1 MDGIPAN
8 ISAKA
13 AAEAWLGR
21 FGAALTAG
29 DPTQIA
35 ALFAE
40 ECHWRDILASSWD
53 LRTISGADGIAQ
65 RMAPALA
72 RMAPRRFMLAAGRTP
87 PRHVVRAGIDAIEA
101 IFTFETSVG
110 PCDGVVRL
118 ISEAGE
124 PRAWTL
130 MTTLAEIGGHE
141 DPANGRRWQDVDWK
155 RNFGGE
161 NWLDRRQRAQTYADR
176 DPAVLVV
183 GGAQAGLSVAARL
196 TLLGVDTLV
205 VDREAR
211 IGDSWRRRYHALT
224 LHNETR
230 VNHLPYMPFPR
241 SWPVFIPKDML
252 ANWFEIYAEAMELN
266 VWTGTEL
273 AAGSWDEAAGCW
285 DVLLRR
291 ADGTER
297 RMRPRHIV
305 FANGVSTTPIMP
317 DLPGLETFRGTVR
330 HSGHYGSGLD
340 WQGKRALV
348 LGTGTSGHD
357 VAQDLCVSGA
367 AEVTMIQRSP
377 SLVVSLK
384 EAQAPYALYD
394 EDAPFED
401 LDLLA
406 MSFPF
411 PVYRR
416 SHQRITAMN
425 READRELLEGL
436 EQRGFRLAFGPDDT
450 GWQILYQSRGGGYY
464 FDAGCS
470 QMIVDGRIGLVQYA
484 AIERFGPDGAVMKDG
499 SVRQA
504 DLIVLAT
511 GYEGQAAA
519 ARRILGDAVGER
531 MGPVWGFDGEG
542 ELMACGGPRAAGTS
556 GPGRRAGA
564 GRIFFQGARFADQG
578 ARAWHRHL
586 MMAGRRPAHHRW
598 RLTI

>member
-1 MDGIPAN
+1 MDGMLTN
-8 ISAKA
+8 SSVTA
-13 AAEAWLGR
+13 AAAAWLDD
-21 FGAALTAG
+21 FGAALASG
-29 DPTQIA
+29 DAARIA

-40 ECHWRDILASSWD
+40 NCHWRDILAFTWD
-53 LRTISGADGIAQ
+53 LRTTSGAAAIAA
-65 RMAPALA
+65 RMLPTLA
-72 RMAPRRFMLAAGRTP
+72 AMAPRDLALAAGRTQ
-87 PRHVVRAGIDAIEA
+87 PRRVTRVGTDAIEA

-110 PCDGVVRL
+110 PCNGVARL
-118 ISEAGE
+118 VSEAGQ

-130 MTTLAEIGGHE
+130 LTTLDEIRGHE
-141 DPANGRRWQDVDWK
+141 DPANGRRWQNVDWK

-161 NWLDRRQRAQTYADR
+161 NWLDRRKQAQAYADR

-183 GGAQAGLSVAARL
+183 GAAQAGLSIAARL
-196 TLLGVDTLV
+196 TQLGVDTLV

-266 VWTGTEL
+266 VWTQTEL
-273 AAGSWDEAAGCW
+273 TGGRWDADAGCW
-285 DVLLRR
+285 DLQLRR

-305 FANGVSTTPIMP
+305 FANGVSTTPITP
-317 DLPGLETFRGTVR
+317 DLPGLKDFRGTVR
-330 HSGHYGSGLD
+330 HSGDYGSGLD

-367 AEVTMIQRSP
+367 ADVTMIQRSP

-394 EDAPFED
+394 EDLPFED

-406 MSFPF
+406 TSFPF
-411 PVYRR
+411 PVYRH

-436 EQRGFRLAFGPDDT
+436 QRRGFRLYFGPQDT
-450 GWQILYQSRGGGYY
+450 GWQIMYQQRGGGYY

-470 QMIVDGRIGLVQYA
+470 QLIVDGRIGLIQFDD
-484 AIERFGPDGAVMKDG
+484 IERFGPDGAVMRDG
-499 SVRQA
+499 SVKAA

-519 ARRILGDAVGER
+519 ARRLLGDAVGDR
-531 MGPVWGFDGEG
+531 IGPVWGFDAEG
-542 ELMACGGPRAAGTS
+542 ELQGMWRPTGQTGLWFLAGGLAQC
-556 GPGRRAGA
+556 
-564 GRIFFQGARFADQG
+564 RIFSKVLALQIKARELRIA
-578 ARAWHRHL
+578 A
-586 MMAGRRPAHHRW
+586 
-598 RLTI
+598 